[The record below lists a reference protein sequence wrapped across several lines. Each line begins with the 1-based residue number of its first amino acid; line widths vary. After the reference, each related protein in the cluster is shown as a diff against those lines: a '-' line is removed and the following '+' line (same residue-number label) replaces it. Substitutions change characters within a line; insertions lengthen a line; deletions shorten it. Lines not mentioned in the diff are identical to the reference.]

1 MARID
6 VNVAELRRF
15 IGLYRVY
22 ANDIDIIR
30 ENMMNEVLNLEWND
44 GVMKRFDEKFTE
56 AVKHLLK
63 FRQSVEEDLKFLTD
77 RLEKAERYLEK
88 R

>member
-6 VNVAELRRF
+6 VDVAELRRF

-30 ENMMNEVLNLEWND
+30 ENLLDEVLNLKWND

-56 AVKHLLK
+56 AVDHLLK
-63 FRQSVEEDLKFLTD
+63 FRQSVEEDIKFLMN